1 MFVIGDNLISI
12 NDFQELI
19 AESFFMGDVGI
30 AGMVMF
36 CCVMMAIF
44 AIFGLDNLM
53 GAFVLMIPITLIFTS
68 LSVLPETMAI
78 LLIIVA
84 VMGLAVTARDKMV

>member
-36 CCVMMAIF
+36 CCAMMAIF

-53 GAFVLMIPITLIFTS
+53 GAFILMIPITLIFTS

-84 VMGLAVTARDKMV
+84 VMGLAVTAKDMV